1 VWNIFEEGTPNG
13 LLNKIIG
20 LAHLPAQQWL
30 GDPKW
35 AMLGVVLPG
44 VWATAGPGCII
55 YLAAL
60 KSVPTEYYEAADLD
74 GAGIWAKISRITIPQ
89 LAPLIV
95 IQLVGA
101 VVAAFQVT
109 DRILAMTDGGPLYA
123 THTIGLEIWESA
135 FLYLR
140 FGYATAAAWMMGTLL
155 IGFTVMQLRMMRNVR
170 FAASGRA

>member
-1 VWNIFEEGTPNG
+1 
-13 LLNKIIG
+13 
-20 LAHLPAQQWL
+20 
-30 GDPKW
+30 
-35 AMLGVVLPG
+35 
-44 VWATAGPGCII
+44 
-55 YLAAL
+55 
-60 KSVPTEYYEAADLD
+60 VPTEYYEAADID
-74 GAGIWAKISRITIPQ
+74 GAGLWTKIWRITLPQ

-101 VVAAFQVT
+101 VVAAFQIT

-155 IGFTVMQLRMMRNVR
+155 IGFTVLQLRIMSKVR